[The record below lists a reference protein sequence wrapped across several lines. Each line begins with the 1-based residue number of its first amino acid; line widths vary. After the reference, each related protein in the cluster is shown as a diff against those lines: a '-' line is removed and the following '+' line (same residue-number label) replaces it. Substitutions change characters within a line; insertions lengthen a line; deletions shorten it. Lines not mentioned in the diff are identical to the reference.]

1 MKKTNRLLLCLL
13 LTMLLSALL
22 AAGFTAAAEEA
33 PAVLISGTCG
43 APGNEEN
50 VTWVLTDD
58 GTLTISGTG
67 EMIDRYYTY
76 YPWYA
81 WSWYLKTVVI
91 EDGVTNVGS
100 SAFGY
105 TEYGGETSSAYKNL
119 TRAVIP
125 GSVTTIGNAAFANAA
140 CLTDLTIEDGV
151 ETIGGGAFNGCASLT
166 EVTIPA
172 SVKSLGVFRRCISL
186 AAIHVDPENTCYT
199 TDSYGCLYNKDK
211 TILIQLPPAGGV
223 TEMNIPAGV
232 TDIGTYAFSYCET
245 LRKAHIPNSTTTIGD
260 FAFFHCKNLTYI
272 YIPANIRTVG
282 SQTFTDC
289 GSLTAIDVDSQNP
302 NYSSDERGCLYNKNK
317 TALLRYPAGS
327 PQPAYVIPESVNVLV
342 YSSLE
347 GCSRLKRLTVPG
359 TWTSIEQ
366 DTFYGCTGLTDITI
380 PASVKEIEVSAF
392 FSCSDPLNVYY
403 GGTEAQWEQVDIWC
417 YLGDEPQHSTNIAQI
432 TELLNSHIRY
442 NTVAAGWCGAE
453 GDGTNLSWTLDVDGT
468 LTVSGEGDMKSYQ
481 YIDPERT
488 WLSTP
493 VPVRK
498 VVLEEGV
505 TSIGGVAFYG
515 FDAMTDI
522 EIPAGVTSIGETAFC
537 DCVSLTSVAVPEGV
551 TRIGHTAF
559 YGCSSLT
566 DVTLP
571 DSVTSIGPSAFE
583 ATAIYADGTRWEN
596 NVLYIGN
603 HAIKA
608 KPALADACLIRP
620 GTVCI
625 ADEAFLNC
633 DRVKSIVIP
642 DSTVY
647 IGWQAFERCTSLT
660 SLKLGN
666 SVSIIRYQ
674 AFSGCSSLTNVTLP
688 ESVTVLDIGAFGC
701 CTSLTDV
708 VMGDRITLIGDGAF
722 SGVPALTNVFFAG
735 SREQWEQISISR
747 GNGELLNAHI
757 HYNAVTH
764 TPGEAVREN
773 ETPAACTVNG
783 GYDTVVYCAQCPY
796 EFSREHVIVT
806 AGGHTPGAAVKENIA
821 AATCTVN
828 GGYDEVVYCVNCPA
842 EVSRVHVETAAT
854 GHVWGE
860 WEVIRQA
867 TTSEEGLMRRVCV
880 NDPGHV
886 EEEIIPKLQPQTSAF
901 QRFIQRIAEFFKNII
916 DWFRKLFRF

>member
-1 MKKTNRLLLCLL
+1 MKRSNRLLLVFL
-13 LTMLLSALL
+13 LTLLVGALL
-22 AAGFTAAAEEA
+22 CAGFTAAAEE
-33 PAVLISGTCG
+33 PAIIDSGFCG
-43 APGNEEN
+43 AEGNEEN
-50 VTWVLTDD
+50 VTWTLTDD
-58 GTLTISGTG
+58 GTLTVSGTG
-67 EMIDRYYTY
+67 EMMYRNYEY
-76 YPWYA
+76 YPWFGRSQYI
-81 WSWYLKTVVI
+81 KTVVI
-91 EDGVTNVGS
+91 EDGVTNVS
-100 SAFGY
+100 DYAFGY
-105 TEYGGETSSAYKNL
+105 RYYDGPMHMYKNL
-119 TRAVIP
+119 TRVVIS
-125 GSVTTIGNAAFANAA
+125 GSVTTIGSNAFANNTA
-140 CLTDLTIEDGV
+140 LTDLTIADGV
-151 ETIGGGAFNGCASLT
+151 ENIGSGAFYGCTSLT
-166 EVTIPA
+166 EITIPA
-172 SVKSLGVFRRCISL
+172 SVKSMGLFGCCDSLTAFR
-186 AAIHVDPENTCYT
+186 VDPENSCYAS
-199 TDSYGCLYNKDK
+199 DRFGCLYNKDM
-211 TILIQLPPAGGV
+211 TLLIQLPAASEV

-232 TDIGTYAFSYCET
+232 TDIGPYAFSRCEN
-245 LRKAHIPNSTTTIGD
+245 LRKAYLPNSTTTIGD
-260 FAFFHCKNLTYI
+260 SAFSHCNHLTYI
-272 YIPANIRTVG
+272 YISSGVRSIDFLA
-282 SQTFTDC
+282 FFDC
-289 GSLTAIDVDSQNP
+289 SSLTEIYVDSQNP
-302 NYSSDERGCLYNKNK
+302 NYSSDFNGCLYNKEK
-317 TALLRYPAGS
+317 TCLIRYPAGNT
-327 PQPAYVIPESVNVLV
+327 QPAYVIPEGAGIA
-342 YSSLE
+342 YYAME
-347 GCSRLKRLTVPG
+347 GCSHLKRLTIPG
-359 TWTSIEQ
+359 TWTMIDEGI
-366 DTFYGCTGLTDITI
+366 FYGCTGLTDITI
-380 PASVKEIEVSAF
+380 PASVTEIEVSAF
-392 FSCSDPLNVYY
+392 LDCSGPLNVYY
-403 GGTEAQWEQVDIWC
+403 GGTEEQWEQVDIWC
-417 YLGDEPQHSTNIAQI
+417 YLGDEPQHTDYIAQV
-432 TELLNSHIRY
+432 TELLSSNIRY

-537 DCVSLTSVAVPEGV
+537 DCVSQTSVAVPEGV

-571 DSVTSIGPSAFE
+571 DCVTSIGPSAFE

-747 GNGELLNAHI
+747 GNGSLLNAHI

-773 ETPAACTVNG
+773 ETPAACTANG

-796 EFSREHVIVT
+796 EFSREHVTVT
-806 AGGHTPGAAVKENIA
+806 AGGHVPGAAVKENIA
-821 AATCTVN
+821 AATCTSN
-828 GGYDEVVYCVNCPA
+828 GGYDEVIYCINCPA
-842 EVSRVHVETAAT
+842 ELSRTHMETPAT
-854 GHVWGE
+854 GHAWGE
-860 WEVIRQA
+860 WEVVKQA
-867 TTSEEGLMRRVCV
+867 SVNEEGLMRRICA
-880 NDPGHV
+880 NDPSHV

-901 QRFIQRIAEFFKNII
+901 QRFIERIREFFQNII
-916 DWFRKLFRF
+916 DWFSKLFRF